1 MVEQH
6 LNLRKIDLN
15 LLPILEKLLELK
27 HVSEAAKVLGM
38 SQPAVSRTLN
48 RLRELFHDP
57 LLVRVGTRY
66 ELTAKAKALE
76 VALVPVN
83 RQIRGLLNQVPF
95 EPASAEGVFTIG
107 ALDFEIMMLIPA
119 LLEKVRKEAPKL
131 RVESMHYNA
140 DIPIHE
146 YLEKHA
152 DLLLYSTNN
161 CVDYVYKQRLFSDN
175 YAVIMCNNHPL
186 SQAPLTLESY
196 SHAQHVIISTNGIAE
211 TSIDRKL
218 TRLGRSRTVISA
230 IPHFSLAPDI
240 VANTDL
246 IITLPTRLLGK
257 LSPHY
262 DFHQTSLPFDMHD
275 FQVDQFWHS
284 IHKQDALHKWMRDA
298 LKTVADSL

>member
-57 LLVRVGTRY
+57 LLVRVGTGY

-95 EPASAEGVFTIG
+95 EPESAEGVFTIG

-131 RVESMHYNA
+131 RVESIHYNA
-140 DIPIHE
+140 NIPIHE

-175 YAVIMCNNHPL
+175 YAVIMCKNHPL
-186 SQAPLTLESY
+186 SQAPLTLDSY
-196 SHAQHVIISTNGIAE
+196 SHAQHVVISTNGIAE

-218 TRLGRSRTVISA
+218 TRLGRSRRVVSA

-257 LSPHY
+257 LSSHY
-262 DFHQTSLPFDMHD
+262 NFHQTGLPFDMYD

-284 IHKQDALHKWMRDA
+284 IHKQDPLHKWMRDA